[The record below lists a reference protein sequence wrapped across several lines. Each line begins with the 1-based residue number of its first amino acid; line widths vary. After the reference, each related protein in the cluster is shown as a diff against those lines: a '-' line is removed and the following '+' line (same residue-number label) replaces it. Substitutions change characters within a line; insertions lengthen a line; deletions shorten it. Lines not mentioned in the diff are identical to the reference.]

1 MNQNET
7 NGEAGRGL
15 GAAPGSADTV
25 EDVIN
30 GLKHMA
36 DDHPCCKQSILKAIE
51 TLEAVMI
58 EHCTICYSCACLC
71 PPNAGTQR
79 PGGR

>member
-1 MNQNET
+1 MT
-7 NGEAGRGL
+7 N
-15 GAAPGSADTV
+15 V

-36 DDHPCCKQSILKAIE
+36 DDHPCCKDAVLAAIA

-58 EHCTICYSCACLC
+58 EHCTICYQCACVC
-71 PPNAGTQR
+71 GPDKKDSQ
-79 PGGR
+79 